1 MQDETTRLLARVAQG
16 NRADAEALMPLVY
29 EELRAMAGRKMQ
41 GERPGH
47 TLQPTALV
55 NEVYL
60 KMIDQTRVDWRDRSH
75 FCAVAAT
82 LMRRILIDYARQRAA
97 GRRGGGAPQLRIDEG
112 LEFSQGSDPFELIAL
127 DDLLHELAQ
136 LNARHAR
143 VVELRVFAGLSVSET
158 AEALDVS
165 PATVKYDWRVAR
177 AWLMSQYEAE
187 NPS

>member
-1 MQDETTRLLARVAQG
+1 
-16 NRADAEALMPLVY
+16 
-29 EELRAMAGRKMQ
+29 
-41 GERPGH
+41 
-47 TLQPTALV
+47 
-55 NEVYL
+55 
-60 KMIDQTRVDWRDRSH
+60 
-75 FCAVAAT
+75 
-82 LMRRILIDYARQRAA
+82 
-97 GRRGGGAPQLRIDEG
+97 
-112 LEFSQGSDPFELIAL
+112 LIAL

-158 AEALDVS
+158 AEVLDVS